1 MDKIEAIKATRN
13 GAIAALISATLTI
26 VVIAIAIS
34 TDTEGKLA
42 IFNDPANFIDV
53 VLILI
58 CAAGMYKKSRVASV
72 LIFVYFTASKIIIA
86 IETQTY
92 SGFGISIIFLY
103 FYGKAIQGS
112 FLYHKFEKEENPDYK
127 ATTKLT
133 YIIGIPSLLVIVA
146 FIGFALMSTIG
157 VIPSTRVQSG
167 NEINADDIAILNS
180 QEIITPKDDIK
191 YFYSHGL
198 SSILESGNVLTQDR
212 VILYIN
218 SENEG
223 MEIYEIF
230 LNEITEVVLE
240 TEGDT
245 LNDSV
250 YRINTN
256 DPERWLKLFLST
268 EQKGDE
274 RFIKALHDNLSI

>member
-1 MDKIEAIKATRN
+1 M
-13 GAIAALISATLTI
+13 
-26 VVIAIAIS
+26 V
-34 TDTEGKLA
+34 
-42 IFNDPANFIDV
+42 
-53 VLILI
+53 
-58 CAAGMYKKSRVASV
+58 
-72 LIFVYFTASKIIIA
+72 
-86 IETQTY
+86 
-92 SGFGISIIFLY
+92 
-103 FYGKAIQGS
+103 
-112 FLYHKFEKEENPDYK
+112 
-127 ATTKLT
+127 
-133 YIIGIPSLLVIVA
+133 
-146 FIGFALMSTIG
+146 
-157 VIPSTRVQSG
+157 
-167 NEINADDIAILNS
+167 
-180 QEIITPKDDIK
+180 
-191 YFYSHGL
+191 
-198 SSILESGNVLTQDR
+198 SILESGNVLTQDR

-274 RFIKALHDNLSI
+274 KFIKALHDNLSI